1 MSVLTLLFLSTALGA
16 APAAGADGLS
26 LALIVANNRSAQL
39 GRPPLQYAAMDG
51 AKYHELF
58 ASFLGEENTVLLT
71 DLDRDTARLFPG
83 LVASARSPTRANV
96 DEAVRSLARRAAEA
110 RRAGRLVRFYFAFA
124 GHGDVDKGR
133 GFLEL
138 IDGPFTS
145 DDLDALL
152 RRIGASEAHV
162 ILDSCNSFFVVNPRR
177 PGGRRFG
184 TPRDAAENLARRLPN
199 VGVFLST
206 SAEAEVYEWSELQSG
221 VFSHAVRSG
230 LMGAADARHNG
241 RITYQELAAFLD
253 TASAEIKNPL
263 FRPRALAAYLEE
275 RSREPEPVYGISRE
289 EAERMG
295 LLLAQLADSERQR
308 RRVRATTAFTIGA
321 AGAVYFGLAA
331 RDQSLTSK
339 EKIGFGLVAGLIPA
353 VAVGLFGR
361 CELTKESSG
370 ERLNQR
376 FRAATAAPGA
386 DQAQIAAETEASLQ
400 GILEDERRA
409 RTTKLIL
416 GWAMT
421 GLGTAGLVA
430 NEVNMDNS
438 HDARIIGRGYAVVFT
453 GAFLAMTLSEQFST
467 SPTEK
472 LIDLW
477 MKDPDRARAPSLSLA
492 PVPGGGMVALSG

>member
-1 MSVLTLLFLSTALGA
+1 MSVLTLLPLLSTALGM
-16 APAAGADGLS
+16 APAASADGLS
-26 LALIVANNRSAQL
+26 LALVVANNRSAQL

-206 SAEAEVYEWSELQSG
+206 
-221 VFSHAVRSG
+221 
-230 LMGAADARHNG
+230 
-241 RITYQELAAFLD
+241 
-253 TASAEIKNPL
+253 SAEIKNPL